1 MTKRDAPIR
10 FAVAASALAALVL
23 GLATFIA
30 REGEQVVITTFGDPA
45 REVTEAGL
53 YFKWPSPVQ
62 AVHRFDA
69 RKQILFSRFSE
80 SLTADKKNVI
90 VVAAM
95 TWRVKYPIRF
105 LQSVGSVDF
114 AKEKFEVV
122 FTNAK
127 SAVLGRYELSSLVS
141 TDTTHIDHDSIEKEI
156 FEMVSSQIEE
166 PFGIEVVRIGL
177 QRVALPQANT
187 QFVFQRMKAERQQ
200 YAAKYR
206 AEGQK
211 EAEEIRASTDLE
223 RSRIIAEATRRAEEI
238 RGQAEADAAR
248 IYSAAHRTDP
258 EFYEYVRSLEAL
270 KSILNNK
277 STIVLQTD
285 AKPFEYLEKGPPV
298 IKEGR

>member
-1 MTKRDAPIR
+1 MTKRNTPLR
-10 FAVAASALAALVL
+10 LAAAGLALAALVL
-23 GLATFIA
+23 GLATFVVK
-30 REGEQVVITTFGDPA
+30 EGEQVVVTTFGNPV

-62 AVHRFDA
+62 TIHRFDA
-69 RKQILFSRFSE
+69 RQQILFSRLSE
-80 SLTADKKNVI
+80 SLTADKKNVV

-95 TWRVKYPIRF
+95 TWKVTSPIRF
-105 LQSVGSVDF
+105 LQSVGSIEL
-114 AKEKFEVV
+114 AKEKFEVI

-127 SAVLGRYELSSLVS
+127 SAVLGRYELSALVS
-141 TDTTHIDHDSIEKEI
+141 TDTTLIDHDSIEKEM
-156 FEMVSSQIEE
+156 FEMVRNQAEE
-166 PFGIEVVRIGL
+166 PFGIHVIRIGL

-211 EAEEIRASTDLE
+211 EAEKIRATTDLE

-238 RGQAEADAAR
+238 RGGAEAEAAR

-285 AKPFEYLEKGPPV
+285 AKPFEYLEQGPPV
-298 IKEGR
+298 KD